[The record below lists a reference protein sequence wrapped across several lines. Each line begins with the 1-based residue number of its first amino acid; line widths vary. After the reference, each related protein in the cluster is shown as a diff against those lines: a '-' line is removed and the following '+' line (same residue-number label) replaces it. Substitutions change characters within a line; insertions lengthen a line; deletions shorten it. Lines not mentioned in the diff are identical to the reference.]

1 MNASCSSWSRQDLQ
15 RILASLSCVG
25 GEGFLY
31 GSCVTG
37 PQSAHDIDL
46 LFVIVEEHHERV
58 YQEVA
63 IVQEK
68 IPLLLHP
75 TVVTPSEFAT
85 NPLIRRLSQLGE
97 RLW

>member
-1 MNASCSSWSRQDLQ
+1 MNARCSSWSRQDLR
-15 RILASLSCVG
+15 RILARLSCLG

-37 PQSAHDIDL
+37 LRSAHDIDL
-46 LFVIVEEHHERV
+46 LFVLVEEHHERV

-63 IVQEK
+63 IVQET
-68 IPLLLHP
+68 IPFPLHP
-75 TVVTPSEFAT
+75 TVVTPLQFAT